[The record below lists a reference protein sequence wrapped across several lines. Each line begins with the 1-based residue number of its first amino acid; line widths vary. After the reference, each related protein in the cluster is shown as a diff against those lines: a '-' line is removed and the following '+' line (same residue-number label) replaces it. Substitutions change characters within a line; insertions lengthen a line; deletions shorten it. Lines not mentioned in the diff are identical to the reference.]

1 MVAQPIWSLSSAPSL
16 DLEAAGVAAKMFKQL
31 PGWLIT
37 CVPPPDSGGVVE
49 AELVLL
55 LNQLCVAL
63 VKDPSVLELFFHT
76 SEDQGAANF
85 LLFSLLIPYTHR
97 YTHNKVHAVHTCATH
112 THTHRGRYTQAGI

>member
-1 MVAQPIWSLSSAPSL
+1 MKYIYLLKWKYIWILT
-16 DLEAAGVAAKMFKQL
+16 D
-31 PGWLIT
+31 
-37 CVPPPDSGGVVE
+37 CGGVVE
-49 AELVLL
+49 SELVFL

-97 YTHNKVHAVHTCATH
+97 
-112 THTHRGRYTQAGI
+112 

>member
-1 MVAQPIWSLSSAPSL
+1 
-16 DLEAAGVAAKMFKQL
+16 
-31 PGWLIT
+31 
-37 CVPPPDSGGVVE
+37 VVE

-97 YTHNKVHAVHTCATH
+97 
-112 THTHRGRYTQAGI
+112 

>member
-1 MVAQPIWSLSSAPSL
+1 MDFLSCANPFKDQLCQHRRSPRVGLAVWSHVIGFKSLIRKWFHMLEMWPVRCFNQLVSYLIICVPSL
-16 DLEAAGVAAKMFKQL
+16 
-31 PGWLIT
+31 
-37 CVPPPDSGGVVE
+37 DSGGVVE
-49 AELVLL
+49 AELVFL

-97 YTHNKVHAVHTCATH
+97 
-112 THTHRGRYTQAGI
+112 

>member
-1 MVAQPIWSLSSAPSL
+1 
-16 DLEAAGVAAKMFKQL
+16 MFNQL
-31 PGWLIT
+31 PGQLIT
-37 CVPPPDSGGVVE
+37 CVSSPDSGGVVE
-49 AELVLL
+49 VELVLL

-97 YTHNKVHAVHTCATH
+97 
-112 THTHRGRYTQAGI
+112 

>member
-1 MVAQPIWSLSSAPSL
+1 M
-16 DLEAAGVAAKMFKQL
+16 
-31 PGWLIT
+31 
-37 CVPPPDSGGVVE
+37 E

-85 LLFSLLIPYTHR
+85 LLFSLLIPYAHR
-97 YTHNKVHAVHTCATH
+97 YVYTN
-112 THTHRGRYTQAGI
+112 RYTRSGIQLNR

>member
-1 MVAQPIWSLSSAPSL
+1 MLCKVRKLFF
-16 DLEAAGVAAKMFKQL
+16 FKQKLGML
-31 PGWLIT
+31 PD
-37 CVPPPDSGGVVE
+37 CGGVVE
-49 AELVLL
+49 SELVFL

-97 YTHNKVHAVHTCATH
+97 
-112 THTHRGRYTQAGI
+112 